1 MGEEWII
8 VEKEKVKRNL
18 KRGVIVKGRKKE
30 DGDINQQRLMTGMGT
45 EGLVYN
51 ITVQFKIYTRFNATA
66 WQ

>member
-1 MGEEWII
+1 M
-8 VEKEKVKRNL
+8 
-18 KRGVIVKGRKKE
+18 KGRKKE